1 MANNKSS
8 RKRIKINKRNRLENK
23 FYKTSVKTLT
33 KVLLKK
39 TIFPNIP
46 QNLIGKEELQNL
58 LNSSYSLIDKGTKKK
73 VFHKNRAARKKSQLA
88 KSLKNMIS
96 LNN

>member
-1 MANNKSS
+1 MANNKSAQ
-8 RKRIKINKRNRLENK
+8 KRIKINKRNCLENK

-33 KVLLKK
+33 KVLLKR

>member
-1 MANNKSS
+1 MANNKSAQ
-8 RKRIKINKRNRLENK
+8 KRININKRNRLENK

-33 KVLLKK
+33 KVLLKR

>member
-1 MANNKSS
+1 MANNKSA
-8 RKRIKINKRNRLENK
+8 RKRININKRNCLENK

-33 KVLLKK
+33 KVLVKK

-46 QNLIGKEELQNL
+46 QNLSGKEELQNL

-88 KSLKNMIS
+88 RSLKNMIS
-96 LNN
+96 LNH